1 MFTEE
6 RFNIILQE
14 LSKKGIVSVTD
25 LVKILD
31 ASESTIR
38 RDLNSL
44 DKKGL
49 LKKIHGGAIELG
61 ESTSKHDYKVD
72 IRQSLNVDEKY
83 ETAKYAA
90 SLIED
95 GDVIYID
102 AGTTTELLIDFIKA
116 ENIIVVTNGIVHA
129 KKLLKKGFRT
139 FILGGEVK
147 ASTEAIIGSNTV
159 EELKKYNFSKG
170 FFGVNGISNKNGYT
184 TPDVN
189 EAMVKAQAMKMCK
202 QSFVLADASKLEK
215 VSFATFGAIID
226 ATLITTKIDD
236 NNISYDT
243 NVIEVV
249 KKWLIQ

>member
-14 LSKKGIVSVTD
+14 LKKKGIVSVTD
-25 LVKILD
+25 LVKALE

-38 RDLNSL
+38 RDLNTL

-49 LKKIHGGAIELG
+49 LKKIHGGAISID
-61 ESTSKHDYKVD
+61 ESSSKYDYKVD
-72 IRQSLNVDEKY
+72 VRQSLNVDEKY
-83 ETAKYAA
+83 EIAKHAA

-102 AGTTTELLIDFIKA
+102 AGTTTLILIDFIKA
-116 ENIIVVTNGIVHA
+116 EDITVVTNGIVHA
-129 KKLLKKGFRT
+129 KKILEKGFRT
-139 FILGGEVK
+139 FILGGEIK
-147 ASTEAIIGSNTV
+147 ASTEAVIGSNTV

-170 FFGVNGISNKNGYT
+170 FFGVNGVSNKSGYT

-189 EAMVKAQAMKMCK
+189 EAMVKAQAIKMCK
-202 QSFVLADASKLEK
+202 QSFVLADKSKIEK
-215 VSFATFGAIID
+215 VSFANFGAITD
-226 ATLITTKIDD
+226 STLITSSINR
-236 NNISYDT
+236 NNINYDT

-249 KKWLIQ
+249 KND

>member
-14 LSKKGIVSVTD
+14 LKKKGIVSVTD
-25 LVKILD
+25 LVKLLD

-38 RDLNSL
+38 RDLNAL
-44 DKKGL
+44 DKDGL
-49 LKKIHGGAIELG
+49 LKKIHGGAISID
-61 ESTSKHDYKVD
+61 ESSSKHDYKVNV
-72 IRQSLNVDEKY
+72 RQSLNVDEKFV
-83 ETAKYAA
+83 TAKHAA
-90 SLIED
+90 LLIED

-102 AGTTTELLIDFIKA
+102 AGTTTELLIEFIKA
-116 ENIIVVTNGIVHA
+116 EDIIVVTNGIVHA
-129 KKLLKKGFRT
+129 KKLLEKGFRT

-147 ASTEAIIGSNTV
+147 ASTEAIVGSNTV

-170 FFGVNGISNKNGYT
+170 FFGANGVTNKNGYT

-202 QSFVLADASKLEK
+202 QSFVLVDTSKLEK
-215 VSFATFGAIID
+215 VSFATFGAITD
-226 ATLITTKIDD
+226 STLITTKIND

-243 NVIEVV
+243 NVIEVI
-249 KKWLIQ
+249 KND

>member
-6 RFNIILQE
+6 RFSIILQE
-14 LSKKGIVSVTD
+14 LKNKGLVSVTD
-25 LVKILD
+25 LVKTLD

-38 RDLNSL
+38 RDLNAL

-49 LKKIHGGAIELG
+49 LKKIHGGAISID
-61 ESTSKHDYKVD
+61 ESSSKHDYRVD
-72 IRQSLNVDEKY
+72 VRQSLNVDEKY
-83 ETAKYAA
+83 ETAKQAA

-102 AGTTTELLIDFIKA
+102 AGTTTQLLIDFIKA
-116 ENIIVVTNGIVHA
+116 EDITVVTNGIVHA
-129 KKLLKKGFRT
+129 KKLLEKGFRT
-139 FILGGEVK
+139 FILGGEIK
-147 ASTEAIIGSNTV
+147 AFTEAIIGSYTV
-159 EELKKYNFSKG
+159 EQIKKYNFSKG
-170 FFGVNGISNKNGYT
+170 FFGVNGVSNKNGYT

-202 QSFVLADASKLEK
+202 QSFVLTDTSKLEK
-215 VSFATFGAIID
+215 VSFATFAAITD

-249 KKWLIQ
+249 KND